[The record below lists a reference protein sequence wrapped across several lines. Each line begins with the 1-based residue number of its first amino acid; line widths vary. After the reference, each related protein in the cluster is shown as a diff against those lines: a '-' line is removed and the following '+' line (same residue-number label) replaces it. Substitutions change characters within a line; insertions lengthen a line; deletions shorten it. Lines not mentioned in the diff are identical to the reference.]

1 MTAPFVIFCADPL
14 DDRSVEPDYLCEV
27 EPATLAG
34 FTSARLDHDNL
45 DRHIN
50 PKAALRKTRLDQTG
64 RAVYRGWMLS
74 AEAYAALFAALAER
88 NVALLT
94 TPVEYIACHHA
105 PGSYAALAEWM
116 PKAAWIDEADLD
128 DAERRAEVLA
138 QFGTSALV
146 VKDWVKSQAAGYWNE
161 ACFISDASDSEQV
174 NRVLT
179 RFRELQG
186 ESLVGGVVFKA
197 YVPLLPQSGPAYE
210 WRAFIVD
217 RKVVVCT
224 PRSEAANSLGAPPP
238 EVIERVA
245 ANVPSRFASA
255 DFGCDADGRWWL
267 LEVGDGQV
275 SGLPTI
281 EAAQPIFSALAAIT
295 R

>member
-1 MTAPFVIFCADPL
+1 MTAPFVIFCVDPL
-14 DDRSVEPDYLCEV
+14 DDRSVEPDYLREV

-34 FTSARLDHDNL
+34 FTSARLNHDNL
-45 DRHIN
+45 DRHID
-50 PKAALRKTRLDQTG
+50 PVTALGKTRFDEAG

-74 AEAYAALFAALAER
+74 AEAYAALFTTLAER
-88 NVALLT
+88 NVTLLT
-94 TPVEYIACHHA
+94 TPAEYVASHHA
-105 PGSYAALAEWM
+105 PGSYAALSEWM
-116 PKAAWIDEADLD
+116 PKAAWLDQADLD
-128 DAERRAEVLA
+128 YADRRAEVLA
-138 QFGTSALV
+138 QFGASALV
-146 VKDWVKSQAAGYWNE
+146 IKDWVKSQAAGYWSE
-161 ACFISDASDSEQV
+161 ACYISDASDTEQV

-197 YVPLLPQSGPAYE
+197 YVPLLPQSGHAYE

-217 RKVVVCT
+217 RKVIDCS
-224 PRSEAANSLGAPPP
+224 PRSKAANSLGAPPA
-238 EVIERVA
+238 EIIERVA

-255 DFGCDADGRWWL
+255 DFGRDADGRWWL

-275 SGLPTI
+275 SGLPNI
-281 EAAQPIFSALAAIT
+281 EAAQPIFRALAAIT